1 MRNNDRMQSLQ
12 QYLTVNTHNNKDAFR
27 EFSSLDI
34 IDTKNEMP
42 VVFAPK
48 VHLHARNKKENNS
61 KDVVRLKKGGVAHH
75 HTD

>member
-34 IDTKNEMP
+34 IDAKNEMP
-42 VVFAPK
+42 VVFPPK
-48 VHLHARNKKENNS
+48 VHLHARNK
-61 KDVVRLKKGGVAHH
+61 
-75 HTD
+75 